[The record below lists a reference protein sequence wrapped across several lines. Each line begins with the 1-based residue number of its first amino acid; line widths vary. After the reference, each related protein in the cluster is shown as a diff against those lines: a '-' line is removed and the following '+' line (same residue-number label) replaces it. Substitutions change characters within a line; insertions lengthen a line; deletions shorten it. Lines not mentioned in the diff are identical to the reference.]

1 MSYNLKIILINDWLN
16 AEWKVFDWSMFYRER
31 DATSFIPLIKTHQ
44 YTSKFHSFFKYT
56 PQLVSTMLALWVPIT
71 LISKIIN
78 FLNIRK
84 ILYWSYERIQFQ
96 SEIVQMTL
104 KSPLINITRKMI
116 NCWMLA
122 MRPMKINWQAPIL
135 LLMCVN
141 CRSAS
146 LCLV

>member
-1 MSYNLKIILINDWLN
+1 MTGLMRSGKYLTDLCLI
-16 AEWKVFDWSMFYRER
+16 ERER
-31 DATSFIPLIKTHQ
+31 DVTSFIPLIKTHQ

-56 PQLVSTMLALWVPIT
+56 PQLVSIMLALWVPIT

-78 FLNIRK
+78 FLNVRK

-104 KSPLINITRKMI
+104 KSPLNNITRKMI
-116 NCWMLA
+116 NCWMHA

-146 LCLV
+146 PCLV